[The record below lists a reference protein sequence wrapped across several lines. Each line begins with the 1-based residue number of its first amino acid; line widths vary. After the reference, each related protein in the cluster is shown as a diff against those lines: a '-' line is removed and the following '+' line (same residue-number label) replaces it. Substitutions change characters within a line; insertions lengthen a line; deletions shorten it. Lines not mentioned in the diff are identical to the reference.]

1 MPTRPPA
8 AAQTESIAGS
18 VKSVVFHN
26 EESGWFVATIA
37 VDGGAPG
44 GGETA
49 TIVGKSP
56 TIWQGEEIRA
66 VGAWRQHPTHGLE
79 FEATAVE
86 CVAPTS
92 ARGIERYLASG
103 IVRGIGERW
112 AKKIVERFGE
122 ETLDVLEHHSG
133 RLAEVKGLG
142 EKRRQAIKRAWE
154 SNRGTRDAMIFLQGH
169 GITSGASAKIYRQ
182 YGPDTVALVKRN
194 PYRLCADIDGI
205 GFLKADEIARKVGIE
220 KDSPLR
226 ARAGLYHT
234 LQTLAEEGHCYCER
248 PELLLVA
255 GNLLGIPAEI
265 LDQALAEE
273 IEGGRIDDDGG
284 RVYLRRLLRAER
296 RVAGCVLAILDTRP
310 SFRPIDVP
318 GALAWVGRRLPFSLS
333 PAQAKAVET
342 ALGSKFSVVTGG
354 PGVGKTTII
363 RALLDVWRARGLRV
377 ALVAPT
383 GRAARRM
390 AESTGGEAATVHRL
404 LKWNPQRG
412 GFVHNA
418 ENPLEADV
426 FVVDESSMLDV
437 ELAASLL
444 SAVKPTSTVVLVG
457 DTDQLPS
464 VGPGNVLR
472 DIIDSGVVPYVR
484 LDFIFRQKSG
494 GWIVRNA
501 HRVNQGE
508 GFLLPPAGEPSDFF
522 FVPCEDPARTLSLV
536 LELVQHRIPRR
547 YNLSPLADVQV
558 LTPMR
563 KNDLGTESLNA
574 ALQNA
579 LNPTG
584 PALRRFGRAYRV
596 GDRVMQIRNNYDKD
610 VFNGDI
616 GFVRTVSP
624 EGESLDVDF
633 DGRCVVYAASELD
646 ELVHAYATSIHKSQG
661 SEYPAVVIVVA
672 NQHYVLLERNLLYTA
687 ITRGKRLVCVVGSR
701 FAVKKA
707 IETTTTRQRHTAL
720 ADRLRTQ
727 GALPPLA
734 SVPQDARAPL
744 PSSAAT
750 PSAAPPPSGS

>member
-1 MPTRPPA
+1 MPATSRQPA
-8 AAQTESIAGS
+8 APTESLSGS

-26 EESGWFVATIA
+26 EETGWFVATVA
-37 VDGGAPG
+37 L
-44 GGETA
+44 
-49 TIVGKSP
+49 VGKCP

-66 VGAWRQHPTHGLE
+66 VGSWRQHPTHGLE

-103 IVRGIGERW
+103 IVRGIGEKW
-112 AKKIVERFGE
+112 AKKIVEKFGE
-122 ETLDVLEHHSG
+122 NTLDVLERDSG

-142 EKRRQAIKRAWE
+142 PARRAAIKKAWE
-154 SNRGTRDAMIFLQGH
+154 ANRGTRDAMIFLQGH
-169 GITSGASAKIYRQ
+169 GITTGASAKIYRQ
-182 YGPDTVALVKRN
+182 YGANTVATVKQN

-220 KDSPLR
+220 RDSPLR

-234 LQTLAEEGHCYCER
+234 LQTLAEEGHCYCEK

-255 GNLLGIPAEI
+255 GNLLGISVDI
-265 LDQALAEE
+265 LEAALAEE
-273 IEGGRIDDDGG
+273 LEGSRLADDGG
-284 RVYLRRLLRAER
+284 RIYLRRLLRAER

-310 SFRPIDVP
+310 SFKPIDVP
-318 GALAWVGRRLPFSLS
+318 AALAWVSRKLSFELS
-333 PAQAKAVET
+333 PAQRKAVEM

-377 ALVAPT
+377 SLVAPT

-390 AESTGGEAATVHRL
+390 AESTGGEASTVHRL
-404 LKWNPQRG
+404 LKWNPQKG

-418 ENPLEADV
+418 ENPLDADV

-444 SAVKPTSTVVLVG
+444 SAVKPSSAVVLVG

-472 DIIDSGVVPYVR
+472 DIIASGVVPYAR

-522 FVPCEDPARTLSLV
+522 FVPCEDPSRTLALV
-536 LELVQHRIPRR
+536 LELVEHRIPRR
-547 YNLSPLADVQV
+547 YNLSPLADIQV

-563 KNDLGTESLNA
+563 KNDLGTENLNA
-574 ALQNA
+574 VLQRA
-579 LNPTG
+579 LNPSG
-584 PALRRFGRAYRV
+584 PALQRFGRAYRV
-596 GDRVMQIRNNYDKD
+596 GDRVMQIRNDYDKD

-624 EGESLDVDF
+624 DGSSLDVDF
-633 DGRCVVYAASELD
+633 DGRIVVYAASELD
-646 ELVHAYATSIHKSQG
+646 ALVHAYATSIHKSQG

-687 ITRGKRLVCVVGSR
+687 ITRGRKLVCVVGSR

-707 IETTTTRQRHTAL
+707 IETTTTRERHTAL
-720 ADRLRTQ
+720 ADRLRSP
-727 GALPPLA
+727 GGRLPPLA
-734 SVPQDARAPL
+734 SVPQDAKAPL
-744 PSSAAT
+744 APAD
-750 PSAAPPPSGS
+750 APPAPGER